1 MEKRTEN
8 IAQVQQKLE
17 EYILKEGFDDYQS
30 IKDP

>member
-1 MEKRTEN
+1 MEKHPEN

-17 EYILKEGFDDYQS
+17 EYILKEGLNDYKS